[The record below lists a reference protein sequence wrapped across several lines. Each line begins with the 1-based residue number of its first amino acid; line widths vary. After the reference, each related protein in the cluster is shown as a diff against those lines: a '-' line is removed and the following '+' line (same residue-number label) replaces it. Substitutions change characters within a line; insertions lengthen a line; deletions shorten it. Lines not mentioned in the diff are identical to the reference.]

1 MAAGAGSAGTA
12 SGAAGCGP
20 GGCPSDWGPGGG
32 PSGCGPGGGPSGS
45 GSGSNPSGAT
55 GCGAAGTASGAA
67 GCGPGDIPSGA
78 TYCGPSGTPC
88 RDPGSGTSGTAAETV
103 AGGEAAATAGGAM
116 VSSRAGGAGGGAAS
130 GWASATGAADV
141 GARTGWGLA
150 EVKGALSAT
159 GSPACAD
166 VFSTLSAE
174 LAVSDSAAPKTA
186 TAAAEMVTVLAC
198 ETSQGLSLRGSSLRG
213 VSAAG
218 ECVLMGP
225 TVAIPAAPQRAHRPP
240 RSRAPARW
248 AWRAS
253 CRKKAL
259 RDGPDVKP
267 GHGLTRVLSFPS
279 PSGWRDQMTAF
290 IGRREFITLLGG
302 AAAAWPLA
310 ARAQQPAM
318 PVIGYLDSRQMRW
331 RTGCAHFARACRNGL
346 RRARK
351 REDRIPLG
359 GGSKRSTAGAGG
371 RIGSPPSHC
380 DCRDQPSSALAAKA
394 ATTTIPSS
402 SLSPKTRSALV
413 LSPASPA
420 GRQPDRDHFFASE
433 LAAKRLELLRELVPG
448 ATRITVLV
456 NPANT
461 TTTEAALRDGCRLLA
476 PSGCKSRS
484 STPAPAARSMR
495 PSKHCA
501 RATRCAF
508 VAIDPVFQSAC
519 PIGQPSVAPFNPV
532 TFQSASLPKSAG

>member
-1 MAAGAGSAGTA
+1 MARPQRPGAPTPLLVAQRPAQVAQRPAQAAPQSGAAGGGAIGAMAAGAGSAGTA

-20 GGCPSDWGPGGG
+20 GGWPSDWGPGGG
-32 PSGCGPGGGPSGS
+32 PSGCGPGGGPSGW
-45 GSGSNPSGAT
+45 GSGSNPNGAT
-55 GCGAAGTASGAA
+55 GSGAAGTASGAA
-67 GCGPGDIPSGA
+67 GSGPGDIPSGA

-150 EVKGALSAT
+150 EVKGARSAT

-186 TAAAEMVTVLAC
+186 TAAAEMVNFLAC

-218 ECVLMGP
+218 ECVSMGP

-267 GHGLTRVLSFPS
+267 RHGLTRVLSFPS

-290 IGRREFITLLGG
+290 IGRREFISLLGG
-302 AAAAWPLA
+302 AAACPVVAH
-310 ARAQQPAM
+310 AQQLSL
-318 PVIGYLDSRQMRW
+318 PVIGYLDSQSPGVFADILLRPFWQGLKDIGYTERENVAIEYRW
-331 RTGCAHFARACRNGL
+331 ADNQI
-346 RRARK
+346 
-351 REDRIPLG
+351 DRLP
-359 GGSKRSTAGAGG
+359 
-371 RIGSPPSHC
+371 
-380 DCRDQPSSALAAKA
+380 
-394 ATTTIPSS
+394 
-402 SLSPKTRSALV
+402 
-413 LSPASPA
+413 
-420 GRQPDRDHFFASE
+420 E
-433 LAAKRLELLRELVPG
+433 LAAELVRRRVAVIIAG
-448 ATRITVLV
+448 A
-456 NPANT
+456 P
-461 TTTEAALRDGCRLLA
+461 
-476 PSGCKSRS
+476 
-484 STPAPAARSMR
+484 PAARGR
-495 PSKHCA
+495 QGGNHDDP
-501 RATRCAF
+501 RCLR
-508 VAIDPVFQSAC
+508 C
-519 PIGQPSVAPFNPV
+519 RR
-532 TFQSASLPKSAG
+532 